1 MPYHLLTVLVLSTLL
16 SWGAGPLSLGATM
29 VVVCAVGWLVFQG
42 PRLWSAVEEP
52 VNADGKVVS
61 LEAFRKQRER
71 ERRAQEEGS
80 GLREVFASPVLHE
93 ADLTASLLQHHGIA
107 VHVFNRH
114 NASMLPMGEM
124 LVQVMVSQADWA
136 RAQRLLESKP
146 SGMPPEDSSTA

>member
-1 MPYHLLTVLVLSTLL
+1 
-16 SWGAGPLSLGATM
+16 M

-61 LEAFRKQRER
+61 LDAFRKQRER

-93 ADLTASLLQHHGIA
+93 ADLTASLL
-107 VHVFNRH
+107 
-114 NASMLPMGEM
+114 PMGEM

-136 RAQRLLESKP
+136 RAQRLLESQP

>member
-1 MPYHLLTVLVLSTLL
+1 
-16 SWGAGPLSLGATM
+16 
-29 VVVCAVGWLVFQG
+29 
-42 PRLWSAVEEP
+42 

-61 LEAFRKQRER
+61 LDAFRKQRER

-136 RAQRLLESKP
+136 RAQRLLESQP